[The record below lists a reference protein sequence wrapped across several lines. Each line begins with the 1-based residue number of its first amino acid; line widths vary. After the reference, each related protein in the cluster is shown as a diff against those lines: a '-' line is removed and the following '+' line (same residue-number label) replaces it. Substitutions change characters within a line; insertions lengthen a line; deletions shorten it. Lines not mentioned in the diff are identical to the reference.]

1 LKTFS
6 CSSRPNNAHLSAQHS
21 KQHKDKKFEK
31 HKKNRNAK
39 KKQGENGEIRVT
51 LFATISG
58 YHISDYLCLLVV
70 ILLMAMNSYFIGVY

>member
-21 KQHKDKKFEK
+21 KQHKGKKLKK

-39 KKQGENGEIRVT
+39 ERQVEGGEGEEEKGFER
-51 LFATISG
+51 
-58 YHISDYLCLLVV
+58 
-70 ILLMAMNSYFIGVY
+70 SYR